1 MLNAKHLNG
10 WLCTILTLGIVVVSL
25 SACCSRH
32 VAKYFVDPRRGLH
45 KYILLTLICLFIPG
59 PYFHD
64 GLLQSFKTPICE
76 GMQLSNE
83 GFASLF
89 VVSSFTGI
97 LCSPGSLMISR
108 FGRTPTAIGASFLAA
123 IGSSVTTLGFVWKSL
138 VGMWLGRLLFWLGLN
153 VLLMVQ
159 TILVY
164 DLFKG
169 RGLSCAMT
177 TIVCSIRLGGSMS
190 YPLSG
195 PMLHQIGIVDSL
207 WFSVALVVGAFVA
220 TLVFG
225 YLFRWTATARAVRPM
240 LERRTPPTSIEFSL
254 IKKVP
259 KTVFIFLSGIAA
271 IWGVVFPFEVIGD
284 DMLQREFGYSA
295 DNGGFIIALAPMV
308 SILSPALVPFLGS
321 TLHQKLAAF
330 RLGLILL
337 TVAFIVIGGFQLA
350 IFGVLL
356 VGCGYAVAVSA
367 SYSCLPMVIAAS
379 APESS
384 TVHKK
389 MEKLAVGMNMAGS
402 GFSMI
407 VSNLT
412 IGLIKDHASYR
423 WACVFLACMSICGV
437 VSVSWVRCYCPEPES
452 NSECLPSEASREM
465 EESDQRDAETP
476 NLHRPRSGG
485 ALEIEDEYY
494 QAAA

>member
-1 MLNAKHLNG
+1 MLKAEHVNG
-10 WLCTILTLGIVVVSL
+10 WLLAILSVSILVVCA
-25 SACCSRH
+25 SACCTRH

-45 KYILLTLICLFIPG
+45 KYVLLTLICLFIPG

-76 GMQLSNE
+76 GMRLSNAD
-83 GFASLF
+83 FASLF

-108 FGRTPTAIGASFLAA
+108 FGRTRTAIAASFLAA
-123 IGSSVTTLGFVWKSL
+123 IGSSVTTLGFVWTSL
-138 VGMWLGRLLFWLGLN
+138 AAMWLGRFLFWLGLN

-195 PMLHQIGIVDSL
+195 PMLSQIGIVASL
-207 WFSVALVVGAFVA
+207 WFSVALVVGAFLS
-220 TLVFG
+220 TLLFG

-240 LERRTPPTSIEFSL
+240 LERRTPRSSIEFSL
-254 IKKVP
+254 IKHLP
-259 KTVFIFLSGIAA
+259 KTVIIFLSGIAA
-271 IWGVVFPFEVIGD
+271 IWGVVFPFEVVGD
-284 DMLQREFGYSA
+284 DMLQRKFGYSA
-295 DNGGFIIALAPMV
+295 DNAGFIIAAAPMV
-308 SILSPALVPFLGS
+308 SIFSPALVPFLGS
-321 TLHQKLAAF
+321 TLHQKLVAF
-330 RLGLILL
+330 RLGLVTLMI
-337 TVAFIVIGGFQLA
+337 AFLVIGIFQLA
-350 IFGVLL
+350 ILGVVL
-356 VGCGYAVAVSA
+356 VGFGYAVSVSA

-379 APESS
+379 APEDEHQ
-384 TVHKK
+384 THKK

-412 IGLIKDHASYR
+412 IGVIKDHASYR
-423 WACVFLACMSICGV
+423 WACFFLAGMATCGV
-437 VSVSWVRCYCPEPES
+437 VSVSWVRCFCPEPVW
-452 NSECLPSEASREM
+452 LPSEPSREM
-465 EESDQRDAETP
+465 EETPTPGETEQPP
-476 NLHRPRSGG
+476 NLHRPCSAG

-494 QAAA
+494 QASA

>member
-1 MLNAKHLNG
+1 MMTADRING
-10 WLCTILTLGIVVVSL
+10 WLVAILTLGIVVLSF

-64 GLLQSFKTPICE
+64 GLLQSFKLSICDT
-76 GMQLSNE
+76 MQLSNAE
-83 GFASLF
+83 FASLF

-97 LCSPGSLMISR
+97 LCAPGSLLISR
-108 FGRTPTAIGASFLAA
+108 FGRTRTAITASFLAA

-138 VGMWLGRLLFWLGLN
+138 AAMWLGRLLFWLGLN

-195 PMLHQIGIVDSL
+195 PMLHQIGVVNSL
-207 WFSVALVVGAFVA
+207 WFSVALVVGAFIS
-220 TLVFG
+220 TLLFG
-225 YLFRWTATARAVRPM
+225 YLFRGTATARAVRPM
-240 LERRTPPTSIEFSL
+240 LERRAPPSSIEFAL
-254 IKKVP
+254 VRQIHKIVI
-259 KTVFIFLSGIAA
+259 VFLSGIAA

-295 DNGGFIIALAPMV
+295 DNAGFIIAAAPMV

-321 TLHQKLAAF
+321 TLHQKLRAF
-330 RLGLILL
+330 RLGLL
-337 TVAFIVIGGFQLA
+337 TLMLAFLMIGAFQLA
-350 IFGVLL
+350 IFGVVL

-367 SYSCLPMVIAAS
+367 SYSCLPLVIAAS
-379 APESS
+379 APQD
-384 TVHKK
+384 TKNHKK
-389 MEKLAVGMNMAGS
+389 FEKLAVGLNMAGS

-412 IGLIKDHASYR
+412 IGVIKDNASYR
-423 WACVFLACMSICGV
+423 WACLFLACMAACGV
-437 VSVSWVRCYCPEPES
+437 VSVSWVRCRCPEP
-452 NSECLPSEASREM
+452 CIPSEPSREM
-465 EESDQRDAETP
+465 EETQSTETETP
-476 NLHRPRSGG
+476 NLHISRSGG

>member
-1 MLNAKHLNG
+1 MMTADRING
-10 WLCTILTLGIVVVSL
+10 WLVAILTLGIVVLSF

-64 GLLQSFKTPICE
+64 GLLQSFKLSICDT
-76 GMQLSNE
+76 MQLSNAE
-83 GFASLF
+83 FASLF
-89 VVSSFTGI
+89 VVSSFT
-97 LCSPGSLMISR
+97 
-108 FGRTPTAIGASFLAA
+108 
-123 IGSSVTTLGFVWKSL
+123 GSSVTTLGFVWKSL
-138 VGMWLGRLLFWLGLN
+138 AAMWLGRLLFWLGLN

-195 PMLHQIGIVDSL
+195 PMLHQIGVVNSL
-207 WFSVALVVGAFVA
+207 WFSVALVVGAFIS
-220 TLVFG
+220 TLLFG
-225 YLFRWTATARAVRPM
+225 YLFRGTATARAVRPM
-240 LERRTPPTSIEFSL
+240 LERRAPPSSIEFAL
-254 IKKVP
+254 VRQIHKIVI
-259 KTVFIFLSGIAA
+259 VFLSGIAA

-295 DNGGFIIALAPMV
+295 DNAGFIIAAAPMV

-321 TLHQKLAAF
+321 TLHQKLRAF
-330 RLGLILL
+330 RLGLL
-337 TVAFIVIGGFQLA
+337 TLMLAFLMIGAFQLA
-350 IFGVLL
+350 IFGVVL

-367 SYSCLPMVIAAS
+367 SYSCLPLVIAAS
-379 APESS
+379 APQD
-384 TVHKK
+384 TKNHKK
-389 MEKLAVGMNMAGS
+389 FEKLAVGLNMAGS

-412 IGLIKDHASYR
+412 IGVIKDNASYR
-423 WACVFLACMSICGV
+423 WACLFLACVAACGV
-437 VSVSWVRCYCPEPES
+437 VSVSWVRCRCPEP
-452 NSECLPSEASREM
+452 CIPSEPSREM
-465 EESDQRDAETP
+465 EEP
-476 NLHRPRSGG
+476 NLCQSNQFKQI
-485 ALEIEDEYY
+485 LNIERLMGFPLCRGPGRGRG
-494 QAAA
+494 